1 MSAERHDPRSTVGAG
16 AGLIIVGLRS
26 ALAGPFDLEIPR
38 GRIVT
43 ISGES
48 GSGKSLFLRILA
60 DLDPSEGEVLLA
72 GRPRTDV
79 SGPEWRSR
87 APYVAAESGWWR
99 DTVMGHFDPD
109 RRDAA
114 RVLAQ
119 RFGVGSDQMAGTVD
133 CLSTGERQR
142 LALARACLLDS
153 PVLLLDEPTG
163 PLDPASVTKVE
174 SVLLE
179 RASAGTIVV
188 MVSHDPMQGVRL
200 RAERYRM
207 VSRRLEREP

>member
-1 MSAERHDPRSTVGAG
+1 MLAEPHKLRPTAGSGGEFVINDLRST
-16 AGLIIVGLRS
+16 
-26 ALAGPFDLEIPR
+26 LAGPFNLEIPR

-48 GSGKSLFLRILA
+48 GSGKSLFLRMLA

-72 GRPRTDV
+72 GRPRSDV
-79 SGPEWRSR
+79 SGPNWRRR

-99 DTVMGHFDPD
+99 DAVMDHFAPD
-109 RRDAA
+109 RRNAVRA
-114 RVLAQ
+114 LAK
-119 RFGVGSDQMAGTVD
+119 RLGVGEAQLAGTVD
-133 CLSTGERQR
+133 RLSTGERQR
-142 LALARACLLDS
+142 LALARACVLDS

-179 RASAGTIVV
+179 RASGGTIIV

-200 RAERYRM
+200 RAHRYRM